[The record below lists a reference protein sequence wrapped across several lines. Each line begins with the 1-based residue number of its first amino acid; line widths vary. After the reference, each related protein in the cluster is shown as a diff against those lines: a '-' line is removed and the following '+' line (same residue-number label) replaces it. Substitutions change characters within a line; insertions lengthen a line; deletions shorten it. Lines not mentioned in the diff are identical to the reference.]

1 MRYLYQQLLAFCGMV
16 ALILLIVGVSFT
28 QLTKQTIEENNYQQL
43 FGYAESVEKTTQTY
57 ADTLPQFSQDQAFQ
71 NALLL
76 TEQVLTEQNVNFIF
90 IDKNER
96 VIYPTNTALLN
107 FTLTADQ
114 WKNLR
119 NGRQEKFTSNKN
131 ILGQAQATSYALVPF
146 NLNHEFY
153 GALVVSQ
160 PARNIDN
167 SVRPITLNLFKGF
180 IFSSIVAVIASY
192 AFAAFQVKR
201 INRLR
206 NATKEVTNGNFDVQL
221 PVHDKDEFDELAD
234 DFNKMTNSLKES
246 QAEIEE
252 QENRR
257 RQFMADASHEMR
269 TPLTTINGLLEG
281 LEYNAIPENQRENA
295 IKLMKNET
303 ERLIRL
309 VNENLDYEKIRTNQ
323 ISMVIKKF
331 NGTDLLVPLF
341 SLSYALMGYTIV
353 YQLNLMWLDGII
365 FLPLIAY
372 GLEKLMTE
380 KRGWIYSVFLG
391 LALFSNYY
399 IGYMICFFLPFFFI
413 ARLLSNNHLAARK
426 SKEFLKL
433 AGLFMLHSLIAAGL
447 AAFLLLP
454 TFFTLL
460 ESKAGYMSN
469 DFQFKWAYPM
479 QEILSKLV
487 IGAFNFDQMPSGLPS
502 VFVGTTALV
511 SFICYFFNNRFS
523 ISERLYAGLLTAF
536 LLVSMNL
543 EALNKVWHAFQFPV
557 WFPYRF
563 AFLFGFFVILTGYR
577 AF

>member
-1 MRYLYQQLLAFCGMV
+1 M
-16 ALILLIVGVSFT
+16 
-28 QLTKQTIEENNYQQL
+28 
-43 FGYAESVEKTTQTY
+43 
-57 ADTLPQFSQDQAFQ
+57 
-71 NALLL
+71 
-76 TEQVLTEQNVNFIF
+76 
-90 IDKNER
+90 
-96 VIYPTNTALLN
+96 
-107 FTLTADQ
+107 
-114 WKNLR
+114 
-119 NGRQEKFTSNKN
+119 
-131 ILGQAQATSYALVPF
+131 
-146 NLNHEFY
+146 NHEFY

-331 NGTDLLVPLF
+331 NGTETLRNIVAQLEAKAEAAGDTLTLKADDDIDV
-341 SLSYALMGYTIV
+341 YADYDRFVQIMV
-353 YQLNLMWLDGII
+353 NII
-365 FLPLIAY
+365 QNAIQFTENGQIMVT
-372 GLEKLMTE
+372 LEKGYLETIITIEDTGIGMSEQQMKSIWDRYYKVDPSRKNTKYGE
-380 KRGWIYSVFLG
+380 SGLG
-391 LALFSNYY
+391 LPIVQQLVRLHKGKLEVESELGKGTKFTVR
-399 IGYMICFFLPFFFI
+399 LPDVEI
-413 ARLLSNNHLAARK
+413 
-426 SKEFLKL
+426 KE
-433 AGLFMLHSLIAAGL
+433 
-447 AAFLLLP
+447 
-454 TFFTLL
+454 
-460 ESKAGYMSN
+460 E
-469 DFQFKWAYPM
+469 
-479 QEILSKLV
+479 
-487 IGAFNFDQMPSGLPS
+487 
-502 VFVGTTALV
+502 
-511 SFICYFFNNRFS
+511 
-523 ISERLYAGLLTAF
+523 
-536 LLVSMNL
+536 
-543 EALNKVWHAFQFPV
+543 
-557 WFPYRF
+557 
-563 AFLFGFFVILTGYR
+563 
-577 AF
+577 

>member
-1 MRYLYQQLLAFCGMV
+1 MRYLYQQLLAFCSMI
-16 ALILLIVGVSFT
+16 AMIILIVGVSFT

-57 ADTLPQFSQDQAFQ
+57 AANFPQLSQDQAFQ

-96 VIYPTNTALLN
+96 LIYPTDDSMLD
-107 FTLTADQ
+107 FTISPEQ
-114 WKNLR
+114 WENLR
-119 NGRQEKFTSNKN
+119 NGKQQKFTDHKN
-131 ILGQAQATSYALVPF
+131 ILGQQQATSYALVPF

-167 SVRPITLNLFKGF
+167 SVRSVTLNLFKGF

-192 AFAAFQVKR
+192 VFAAFQVKR

-257 RQFMADASHEMR
+257 RQFMADAAHEMR

-281 LEYNAIPENQRENA
+281 LAYDAIPENQRENA

-309 VNENLDYEKIRTNQ
+309 VNENLDYEKIRTDQ
-323 ISMVIKKF
+323 ITMVIKKF
-331 NGTDLLVPLF
+331 NGTETLRNLVTQLEAKAEAAGDT
-341 SLSYALMGYTIV
+341 LILEAQEEIDVYADYDRFVQIMVNIIQNAIQFTENGQITISIEKGYLETIIKIK
-353 YQLNLMWLDGII
+353 DTGIGI
-365 FLPLIAY
+365 SEQQMKNIWERYYKVDPSRKNTKY
-372 GLEKLMTE
+372 GES
-380 KRGWIYSVFLG
+380 GLG
-391 LALFSNYY
+391 LPIVQQLV
-399 IGYMICFFLPFFFI
+399 
-413 ARLLSNNHLAARK
+413 RLHK
-426 SKEFLKL
+426 GKIEV
-433 AGLFMLHSLIAAGL
+433 
-447 AAFLLLP
+447 
-454 TFFTLL
+454 
-460 ESKAGYMSN
+460 ESEEGK
-469 DFQFKWAYPM
+469 
-479 QEILSKLV
+479 
-487 IGAFNFDQMPSGLPS
+487 
-502 VFVGTTALV
+502 GTTFTVRLPDVEIKEV
-511 SFICYFFNNRFS
+511 SQEN
-523 ISERLYAGLLTAF
+523 
-536 LLVSMNL
+536 
-543 EALNKVWHAFQFPV
+543 
-557 WFPYRF
+557 
-563 AFLFGFFVILTGYR
+563 
-577 AF
+577 